1 MRESVCGTSRH
12 VAALRISVAF
22 GAKRTLSYASLAVL
36 QRRTLHHEHHTNK
49 NKNPP
54 LGSSHAVTIAVTDDP
69 MMLCSKPVLQR
80 AAPDATSI
88 ACQVTVVTAPD
99 LRQPQVY
106 PSWRRDNDG
115 ELHHGRHLYNW
126 PLILLYYFLFSCCA
140 IGVNAET
147 AMPSPGCTHGSMI
160 CRPGVTVASPWPSHC
175 KPRNGFALSM
185 ANFE

>member
-1 MRESVCGTSRH
+1 
-12 VAALRISVAF
+12 
-22 GAKRTLSYASLAVL
+22 L

-126 PLILLYYFLFSCCA
+126 PLILLYYFLFSCRA

-147 AMPSPGCTHGSMI
+147 AMPSMYSWVDDLPAWCDRSE
-160 CRPGVTVASPWPSHC
+160 PVAI
-175 KPRNGFALSM
+175 ALQG
-185 ANFE
+185 AEWIRIIYGEL

>member
-80 AAPDATSI
+80 AAPDATLI
-88 ACQVTVVTAPD
+88 RLPGYRGNCAGPAAAPRISK
-99 LRQPQVY
+99 LAARQR
-106 PSWRRDNDG
+106 WRTSSRETPVQLATNF
-115 ELHHGRHLYNW
+115 
-126 PLILLYYFLFSCCA
+126 IVLFSFFL
-140 IGVNAET
+140 
-147 AMPSPGCTHGSMI
+147 
-160 CRPGVTVASPWPSHC
+160 
-175 KPRNGFALSM
+175 PRDRC
-185 ANFE
+185 